1 MLARLRGLLH
11 GGSGNELA
19 RGLFDLFDYEA
30 VRDAILFLVMGIDAA
45 DGVMTINDE
54 GRLQVAWNTPASMDF
69 FREVEKTLRN
79 LTERRSPGLDGNLFL
94 NPTWTT
100 RKHLITVHPLGG
112 CPMGDDPATGVVDA
126 DGRVFHYPNLYVV
139 DGSIVP
145 TAIGPNPS
153 KTIGAL
159 AERVAEKMIADGL

>member
-30 VRDAILFLVMGIDAA
+30 VRDAILFLIMGIDAA
-45 DGVMTINDE
+45 DGVMTI
-54 GRLQVAWNTPASMDF
+54 
-69 FREVEKTLRN
+69 
-79 LTERRSPGLDGNLFL
+79 
-94 NPTWTT
+94 
-100 RKHLITVHPLGG
+100 
-112 CPMGDDPATGVVDA
+112 DA